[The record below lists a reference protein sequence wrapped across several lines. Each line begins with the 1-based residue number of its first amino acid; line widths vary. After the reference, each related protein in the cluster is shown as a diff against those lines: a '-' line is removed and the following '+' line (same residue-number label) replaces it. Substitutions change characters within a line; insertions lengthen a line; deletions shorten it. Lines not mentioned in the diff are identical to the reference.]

1 VTTNPRSPKT
11 QIVRK
16 NINPKSLTYNLLQK
30 LAFSCFGIWVLH
42 KVAGGFPRKR
52 HSIQARSALV
62 VQLQVFQGM
71 LK

>member
-52 HSIQARSALV
+52 IQARSALV